1 MTSNK
6 QIFFLG
12 GPFSAALTVVDGR
25 VSFDPRLKAII
36 DKVLGCFQ
44 ELGCSVFSS
53 HAAESYG
60 ANVDEQTLVERDYQW
75 VKDCD
80 VYIAL
85 LPLDASGQ
93 PYRTDGTFVETG
105 LALALH
111 KHVFLVIE
119 NPAHPS
125 QSYFIR
131 NLGKVGDVHVLDWS
145 DFIERPIEVLRREI
159 DVIGTEPLP
168 KPFIAARE
176 QTTDPADVLQRLSR
190 QSGVEE
196 VEFKGLRLKVLPGVF
211 SPRYS
216 HAPDFITQH
225 WQIPQGASVLDL
237 GCGSGIMGLYALHCG
252 AGSLVA
258 VDSNTRACQNARLNA
273 RELGFDSKTRVLEGN
288 AYTPLGEDEKF
299 DVIILTPPYWNK
311 AASNPLEAAFFDKGY
326 RFLSASVLDAG
337 PHLNPHGKVFLG
349 FSDQGNLARLA
360 QLIQQSGLFIKRLL
374 LQHPTMRSGHSRIL
388 YELTLP
394 KGF

>member
-1 MTSNK
+1 MSRK

-12 GPFSAALTVVDGR
+12 GPFSAALKTTDGR
-25 VSFDPRLKAII
+25 VSFDDRLKSII
-36 DKVLGCFQ
+36 ENVLGCFQ

-60 ANVDEQTLVERDYQW
+60 ENVDESTLVERDYQW
-75 VKDCD
+75 VKDCN

-93 PYRTDGTFVETG
+93 PYRSDGTFVEIG

-119 NPAHPS
+119 NPSHPS
-125 QSYFIR
+125 QSYFVR
-131 NLGKVGDVHVLDWS
+131 NLGKIGDVHVLDWNS
-145 DFIERPIEVLRREI
+145 FIETPIAVLRNEI
-159 DVIGTEPLP
+159 DIIGAEPSP
-168 KPFIAARE
+168 KPLTALRE
-176 QTTDPADVLQRLSR
+176 QTTDPDDVLQRLGG

-196 VEFKGLRLKVLPGVF
+196 VVFKGMRFKVLPGVF

-216 HAPDFITQH
+216 HAPDFITEN

-237 GCGSGIMGLYALHCG
+237 GCGSGIMGLYALYCG

-258 VDSNTRACQNARLNA
+258 VDSNPRACQNAQLNA
-273 RELGFDSKTRVLEGN
+273 VELGFGSKTKVLEGN
-288 AYTPLGEDEKF
+288 AYAPLGKDEKF
-299 DVIILTPPYWNK
+299 DVIVLTPPYWNK
-311 AASNPLEAAFFDKGY
+311 AASNPLEAAFFDEGY
-326 RFLSASVLDAG
+326 RFLSASVSGAAA
-337 PHLNPHGKVFLG
+337 HLKLSGKVFLG
-349 FSDQGNLARLA
+349 FSDQGDLARLA
-360 QLIQQSGLFIKRLL
+360 QLLQQSGLFIRRLL
-374 LQHPTMRSGHSRIL
+374 LQRPTMRSGHTRIL

-394 KGF
+394 